1 MNGLLIIDKPAG
13 MTSHDVVSV
22 VRRVT
27 GERSVG
33 HLGTLFLKGGGRM
46 AQATVDLMDWKLRGD
61 VSKKAQFCGTPALT
75 ADGWTLSAKNG
86 FC

>member
-1 MNGLLIIDKPAG
+1 
-13 MTSHDVVSV
+13 
-22 VRRVT
+22 
-27 GERSVG
+27 
-33 HLGTLFLKGGGRM
+33 M